1 MTMDMIDYAVD
12 FLSEGDYDLPV
23 IGILRGLPG
32 SGKSSFARQC
42 VLNGSLFS
50 VIVSRD
56 SFRDSLYQ
64 TREGLSN
71 AQENLITKLV
81 NKTVVAALDAGFN
94 VLVDATNLK
103 AKYVRDLA
111 KLSTGGAVV
120 AYTMTTPLDVCIE
133 NDKLRERT
141 VGEAVIRDMYSRFFQ
156 KGKLASVDIAQDAVH
171 KQLPYVFDPLSPLPR
186 AVIVDIDGTIAH
198 NDGKR
203 SFYDYSKVLG
213 DEPIED
219 VIDIIHSL
227 SLAGFQPVFVTGR
240 DDSCRELTRQ
250 WLAEKFS
257 LKAATWPLYMRKTG
271 DERKDRIIKDEI
283 FEQEIAGRYS
293 VVAVF
298 DDRQAVCEMW
308 QEKGLKVFRCG
319 KIGEDNF

>member
-1 MTMDMIDYAVD
+1 MTFDIQDYAVD
-12 FLSEGDYDLPV
+12 FLSEGDNNLPV
-23 IGILRGLPG
+23 LGIMRGLPG
-32 SGKSSFARQC
+32 SGKSSFAREC
-42 VLNGSLFS
+42 VLRGSLFS
-50 VIVSRD
+50 VVVSRD
-56 SFRDSLYQ
+56 SFRDSLFQ
-64 TREGLSN
+64 TRDGLSN
-71 AQENLITKLV
+71 TQENLITKLV
-81 NKTVVAALDAGFN
+81 NKTVVAAIDAGFH

-111 KLSTGGAVV
+111 KLSTGGAVLT
-120 AYTMTTPLDVCIE
+120 YTMTTPLEECIE
-133 NDKLRERT
+133 NDRSRERT
-141 VGEAVIRDMYSRFFQ
+141 VGESVIRDMYNRFFQ
-156 KGKLASVDIAQDAVH
+156 KGNLASVNIAQDSVH
-171 KQLPYVFDPLSPLPR
+171 KPLPYVFDPMSPMPR

-203 SFYDYSKVLG
+203 SFYDYSQVLG

-219 VIDIIHSL
+219 VIDIVHAL
-227 SLAGFQPVFVTGR
+227 SLAGIQPVFVTGR
-240 DDSCRELTRQ
+240 DDSCREDTQQ

-257 LKAATWPLYMRKTG
+257 LNAATWPLYMRKTG

-283 FEQEIAGRYS
+283 FEQEVAGRFS

-298 DDRQAVCEMW
+298 DDRQTVCEMW